1 MANISIRDALEL
13 PELQS
18 LEVLAGE
25 SGLDRE
31 IRDVTVLEVPEPV
44 HWLKGGELILTAF
57 YGIRDDEAAQVNLLI
72 KLAPLVAGVCFNPGT
87 GTILTSE
94 TIKVAEELSLPLL
107 RMPGDMP
114 YARVIRA
121 VLQAILNRQAYL
133 LGRSTEIN
141 SLMINAILNGAESK
155 EVVATLAQLVKSP
168 VVLLDAS
175 LNVVNEE
182 PYFEGGQEFI
192 KNGMPQLLTRE
203 NFHNTRLAGEHPS
216 YAFLI
221 IKDQQFRVA
230 VKPVMIKSSIFGYLT
245 IWEILKKFDE
255 VDIYAIAHASTAI
268 ALDFIRSINLAEQR
282 QKMFN
287 NICEVLLSGNFVSQ
301 DAIVKQGE
309 MYGLNLAHLN
319 VVIVIQTDFS
329 GEKISEPYQAP
340 GTPGKREEMVASLR
354 KLLDSSFKDSFVAV
368 KNSDIIIS
376 LDSGEIDFRKKRLTD
391 LVKQIACTCE
401 RFIGKEYFTLGV
413 GSHVDSF
420 VNLAQSY
427 SQAQA
432 ALKMIRYF
440 ANGERTVF
448 FDDLGIYRLLCE
460 IPHTPEVEN
469 YIDMVLPG
477 ADKQDKSMLETL
489 EVFIECQKS
498 FTAAA
503 KVLYVHPNTVK
514 YRLNKAKEV
523 WGENIVLENHC
534 LDTLI
539 ALKLKKFINGDLR
552 I

>member
-18 LEVLAGE
+18 IEVLAGE

-31 IRDVTVLEVPEPV
+31 IRDVTVLEVPDPV
-44 HWLKGGELILTAF
+44 YWLKGGELILTAF
-57 YGIRDDEAAQVNLLI
+57 YGIRDDEAGQVNLLI

-87 GTILTSE
+87 GTNLTPE
-94 TIKVAEELSLPLL
+94 TIKIADELSVPLL

-168 VVLLDAS
+168 VLLLDAS
-175 LNVVNEE
+175 LNIVNEE

-192 KNGMPQLLTRE
+192 KDGMPQLLTRE
-203 NFHNTRLAGEHPS
+203 NFHNTKLTGEHPS
-216 YAFLI
+216 YAILT
-221 IKDQQFRVA
+221 IKGQQLRVA
-230 VKPVMIKSSIFGYLT
+230 VKPVMIKSSIFGYL
-245 IWEILKKFDE
+245 IVWEILKRFDE

-268 ALDFIRSINLAEQR
+268 ALDFIRNINLAEQR

-287 NICEVLLSGNFVSQ
+287 NICEVLLSGNFVSE

-309 MYGLNLAHLN
+309 MYGLNLAYLN
-319 VVIVIQTDFS
+319 VVIVIQVDYS
-329 GEKISEPYQAP
+329 VENLSEPDQSP
-340 GTPGKREEMVASLR
+340 GALGKKEELVASLR
-354 KLLDSSFKDSFVAV
+354 KLLESRFKDSFVAV
-368 KNSDIIIS
+368 KDSDIIIT
-376 LDSGEIDFRKKRLTD
+376 LDSGKKDSRKKRLTA
-391 LVKQIACTCE
+391 LVKEITHTCE
-401 RFIGKEYFTLGV
+401 RFIGKENFILGV
-413 GSHVDSF
+413 GSYVDRF

-427 SQAQA
+427 SQAIS
-432 ALKMIRYF
+432 ALKMIKYF
-440 ANGERTVF
+440 ASGERTAF

-460 IPHTPEVEN
+460 MTHTPEVKN
-469 YIDMVLPG
+469 YINMVLPG
-477 ADKQDKSMLETL
+477 ADRLDKSTLETL

-498 FTAAA
+498 FSAAGKA
-503 KVLYVHPNTVK
+503 LYIHPNTVK
-514 YRLNKAKEV
+514 YRINKAKEV
-523 WGENIVLENHC
+523 WGESIVLESNC

-539 ALKLKKFINGDLR
+539 ALKLKKFFNGDLNL
-552 I
+552 

>member
-1 MANISIRDALEL
+1 MANISVREALEL

-18 LEVLAGE
+18 IEVLAGE
-25 SGLDRE
+25 SGLGRE
-31 IRDVTVLEVPEPV
+31 IRDVTVLEVPDPV

-57 YGIRDDEAAQVNLLI
+57 YGIRDDEAGQLNLLI

-87 GTILTSE
+87 GTNLTSE
-94 TIKVAEELSLPLL
+94 AIKVADELSVPLL

-168 VVLLDAS
+168 VLLLDAS
-175 LNVVNEE
+175 LNTVNEE

-192 KNGMPQLLTRE
+192 KIGMPQLLTRE
-203 NFHNTRLAGEHPS
+203 NFHNTSLTGEHPS
-216 YAFLI
+216 YANLT
-221 IKDQQFRVA
+221 IKEQEFRVA

-245 IWEILKKFDE
+245 VWEILKSFDE

-268 ALDFIRSINLAEQR
+268 ALDFIRNINLAEQR

-287 NICEVLLSGNFVSQ
+287 NICEVLLSGNFVSKE
-301 DAIVKQGE
+301 ALVKQGK
-309 MYGLNLAHLN
+309 MYRLNLSHLN
-319 VVIVIQTDFS
+319 VVIVIQMDFS
-329 GEKISEPYQAP
+329 VESLPEPFHVP
-340 GTPGKREEMVASLR
+340 GALGKREEMVASLR
-354 KLLDSSFKDSFVAV
+354 KLLDSRFKDSFVAV
-368 KNSDIIIS
+368 KDSDIIIS
-376 LDSGEIDFRKKRLTD
+376 LDSGEKDSRKKRLTG
-391 LVKQIACTCE
+391 LVKEVAHTCE
-401 RFIGKEYFTLGV
+401 RFIGKENFVLGV
-413 GSHVDSF
+413 GSYVDSF
-420 VNLAQSY
+420 MNLAQSY
-427 SQAQA
+427 SQAKA

-440 ANGERTVF
+440 ASGARTVF

-460 IPHTPEVEN
+460 MPHTPEVKN
-469 YIDMVLPG
+469 YINMVLPG
-477 ADKQDKSMLETL
+477 AEKLDKSILETL

-498 FTAAA
+498 FSAAG
-503 KVLYVHPNTVK
+503 KVLYIHPNTVK
-514 YRLNKAKEV
+514 YRINKAKEV
-523 WGENIVLENHC
+523 WSENIVLESNC

-539 ALKLKKFINGDLR
+539 ALKLKKYFNGELN